1 MARSL
6 TRNSNSQAEA
16 LVLAYAGS
24 KPELGQFRVADALRQ
39 RGVKISPSGVRAIWK
54 RHQLETLYKRISA
67 LPAGDPPGKPR
78 LSGVQQARFKR
89 AERRWQLLETGS
101 KKALFNKSN
110 TLRHHLLVVAAR
122 AFHRHGYKGATLKEI
137 AEAAGILPG
146 SIYHYFRSK
155 EDLFS
160 QVHDAGFREINN
172 SLDKVLAQVQ
182 DPRQRL
188 EAACTA
194 HLEALVSD
202 DALAGFTGSSLFNS
216 ETGMLTSRLIKLRDA
231 YEARFRAL
239 IEAIDLPPHID
250 RKVFRLALLGALN
263 WTQVWYRRGRK
274 SPSAIARALIDIY
287 CR

>member
-1 MARSL
+1 MAR
-6 TRNSNSQAEA
+6 TIASNARSQAEA
-16 LVLAYAGS
+16 LVLAYARS
-24 KPELGQFRVADALRQ
+24 EPELGQFRVADALRE

-54 RHQLETLYKRISA
+54 RHQLETLYKRISVLSKSDA
-67 LPAGDPPGKPR
+67 TGKPR
-78 LSGVQQARFKR
+78 LNGVQQARFKR

-101 KKALFNKSN
+101 KKALHGKSN
-110 TLRHHLLVVAAR
+110 TLRHHLLLVAAR

-160 QVHDAGFREINN
+160 QVHDAGFREINT
-172 SLDKVLAQVQ
+172 SIDKALAQVQ

-194 HLEALVSD
+194 HLKVLVSD
-202 DALAGFTGSSLFNS
+202 DALAGFTGSSLFNPDM
-216 ETGMLTSRLIKLRDA
+216 GMLTGRLIKLRDG
-231 YEARFRAL
+231 YEARFRVL

-263 WTQVWYRRGRK
+263 WTQVWYRRGKK
-274 SPSAIARALIDIY
+274 SPAAIARALIDIY

>member
-1 MARSL
+1 MAL
-6 TRNSNSQAEA
+6 ATARNARSQAEA
-16 LVLAYAGS
+16 LVLAYARS
-24 KPELGQFRVADALRQ
+24 EPELGQFRVADALRE
-39 RGVKISPSGVRAIWK
+39 RGVSISPSGVRAIWK

-67 LPAGDPPGKPR
+67 LSGSDSPGKPR

-89 AERRWQLLETGS
+89 AERRWQLLKTGS
-101 KKALFNKSN
+101 KKTLPGKSN
-110 TLRHHLLVVAAR
+110 TLRHHLLVVAAQ

-155 EDLFS
+155 ADLFS
-160 QVHDAGFREINN
+160 QVHDAGFREINA
-172 SLDKVLAQVQ
+172 SIDKALAQVL

-194 HLEALVSD
+194 HLKVLVSD
-202 DALAGFTGSSLFNS
+202 DALAGFTGSSLFNPDMGLL
-216 ETGMLTSRLIKLRDA
+216 TGRLIKLRDA

-250 RKVFRLALLGALN
+250 RRIFRLALLGALN
-263 WTQVWYRRGRK
+263 WTQVWYKRGKK
-274 SPSAIARALIDIY
+274 SPAAIARALIEIY

>member
-1 MARSL
+1 MTRTSARNARS
-6 TRNSNSQAEA
+6 RAEA

-24 KPELGQFRVADALRQ
+24 EPELGQFRVADALRE

-67 LPAGDPPGKPR
+67 LPKGNPPGKPQ
-78 LSGVQQARFKR
+78 LSGAQQARFKR
-89 AERRWQLLETGS
+89 AERRRQLLETGS
-101 KKALFNKSN
+101 RNAIPAESN
-110 TLRHHLLVVAAR
+110 TLRHHLLLVAAR

-160 QVHDAGFREINN
+160 QIHHAGFREINIA
-172 SLDKVLAQVQ
+172 LDKALAQVR

-194 HLEALVSD
+194 HLEMLVSD

-216 ETGMLTSRLIKLRDA
+216 DMGMLTGRLVKLRDA

-239 IEAIDLPPHID
+239 IEVIDLPRHID

-263 WTQVWYRRGRK
+263 WTQVWYRHGKR
-274 SPSAIARALIDIY
+274 SPTAIARALIDIY